1 MSTAGARP
9 GRAATGTASD
19 DTKPRRDGST
29 RDSRVRAA
37 SRARREHH
45 RAELRAH
52 ILEAAAQLLDRGGA
66 EAVTM
71 RAVAE
76 RIGYSATT
84 IYLHFSDRD
93 ALLFAVLDE
102 AFGEFRAAMAAA
114 IASAGEP
121 RGRIEAMGRAYV
133 RYALDHPAQYQLMFV
148 QRPDYLLA
156 HGPEEEGARIES
168 MGALAELVATAP
180 AGRLGRARP
189 EAAADA
195 LWAAMHGI
203 AALGTGVAMLD
214 RARAEAATD
223 EALGLLTKGLWAS
236 D

>member
-1 MSTAGARP
+1 MSTAGGRS
-9 GRAATGTASD
+9 GRAASGATIDG
-19 DTKPRRDGST
+19 TKPRSDGST

-52 ILEAAAQLLDRGGA
+52 ILEAAAQLLDSGGA

-102 AFGEFRAAMAAA
+102 AFGEFRAAMATA
-114 IASAGEP
+114 IASTSEP
-121 RGRIEAMGRAYV
+121 RGRIETMGRAYV

-148 QRPDYLLA
+148 QRPDYLLE

-168 MGALAELVATAP
+168 MGALAELVAASP

-189 EAAADA
+189 GAAADA
-195 LWAAMHGI
+195 LWAAVHGI
-203 AALGTGVAMLD
+203 AALATGVAMLD

-223 EALGLLTKGLWAS
+223 EALGLLTEGLWAPE
-236 D
+236 